1 MLDKTSK
8 SNEQA
13 EITEDTNILISKSKI
28 ITQWKLM
35 DLRVMEY
42 GTKIEKTINLN
53 ITWVLRWVK
62 SQKY

>member
-42 GTKIEKTINLN
+42 GTKIEKTINLK